1 MQTENLTE
9 KINAVFK
16 PKVALVVYENKGDY
30 YIESHPMQLQH
41 GRHVLGAG
49 VPMTEEHI
57 QDMVEFFKGKEG
69 RESMIKGE
77 VPDSVLYSDWGVE
90 RKTLVW
96 YNPPVKRKMMFTK
109 ELAIPNGYAWQPG
122 LVFAVDNNGLSVF
135 AVKCNG
141 RPASETVLFRAPYH
155 NVSDDGAVC
164 LGSARITKPRVM
176 NYTNILMH
184 YSLLFW
190 ASEFSHLAGN
200 DTPIKGNLNTYWK
213 QAIKSGKPFDN
224 SVLINGN
231 KKKELMLKDLFKD
244 LSK

>member
-1 MQTENLTE
+1 MEAENLTE

-16 PKVALVVYENKGDY
+16 PELALVVYKNHSDY
-30 YIESHPMQLQH
+30 YIESHPMTLSN
-41 GRHVLGAG
+41 GRNILGAG
-49 VPMTEEHI
+49 IPMTEETI

-77 VPDSVLYSDWGVE
+77 VPESVLYCDWGIE
-90 RKTLVW
+90 SKILVW
-96 YNPPVKRKMMFTK
+96 YNPPVKRKMLFTK

-122 LVFAVDNNGLSVF
+122 LVFMIRDNELSVF
-135 AVKCNG
+135 ATICTG
-141 RPASETVLFRAPYH
+141 RPKPQTVLFRAPYH
-155 NVSDDGAVC
+155 NVSDDGSVC
-164 LGSARITKPRVM
+164 LGSARVAKPRSM
-176 NYTNILMH
+176 TYNNILLH
-184 YSLLFW
+184 YSQLFW

-200 DTPIKGNLNTYWK
+200 DTPINGNLNTYWK

-224 SVLINGN
+224 SVLINGS